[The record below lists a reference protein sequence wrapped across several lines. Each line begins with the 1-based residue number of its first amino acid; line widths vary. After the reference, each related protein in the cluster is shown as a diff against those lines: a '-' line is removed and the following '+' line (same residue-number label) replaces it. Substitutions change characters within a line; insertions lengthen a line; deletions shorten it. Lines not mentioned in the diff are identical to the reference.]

1 MRDVPHNPTVD
12 AHLRQRYSA
21 IEPRGVPKM
30 TGKLY
35 NETVGK
41 RGFWLTL
48 IGINMVW
55 FAGD

>member
-1 MRDVPHNPTVD
+1 MSHANPTVD
-12 AHLRQRYSA
+12 AHLRERHSA

-35 NETVGK
+35 DETVGK